1 MESVVPA
8 VLKGPCSSC
17 LVTDERSPEY
27 GMMQPRF
34 LADITITTHLS
45 IALSSSTEIN
55 TGSAGHSHLQTKLAM
70 AFPAKSRGAETS
82 SSFHYPPSFSG
93 HYHGNMLSHGF
104 KPRRN
109 LGFARVFG
117 FPGCCHCKCISSTGS
132 DEVLRHPVSEDEK
145 KFVGILREAQPY
157 IYLHRDRTFV
167 VILSGLVID
176 GPFLDAIIKDIAF
189 LHHLGIKFVLVPGTH
204 VQIDNL
210 LAERGHEPKHVGQYR
225 ITDSEALAASME
237 AAGKIRMMIE
247 AKLSPGPS
255 ICNIRRHG
263 DSSRWH
269 DVGVSVA
276 SGNFLA
282 AKRRGVVDG
291 VDFGATGEVKKV
303 DVARM
308 RERLDGG
315 CIVVL
320 SNLGY
325 SSSGEVLNC
334 NTYEVATACASAI
347 GADKLICIMDGPIL
361 DESGHLIRFLTL
373 EEADMLIRK
382 RAKQSEIAA
391 HYVKAVG
398 DEDLAFLEHN
408 DSIGIPASSQNG
420 KALSGRLNTTFHNG
434 VGFDNGNGLGLGNKV
449 LLLEVKSDK
458 GGVQRVHLLDGTISG
473 VLLLELFKRDGMGT
487 MVASDLYEGTRM
499 ARVAD
504 LAGIRQI
511 IQPLEE
517 SGTLVRRTDEELLK
531 ALDSYVVVEREG
543 QIIACAALFPFF
555 EEKCGEVAAI
565 AVSPECRGQGQGDK
579 LLDFI
584 ERRASSLGLETLF
597 LLTTRTADWFNRR
610 GFSECSI
617 QLIPEE
623 RRKKINLSRNS
634 KYYTKKLLP
643 DASGISVNRAFS

>member
-1 MESVVPA
+1 
-8 VLKGPCSSC
+8 
-17 LVTDERSPEY
+17 
-27 GMMQPRF
+27 
-34 LADITITTHLS
+34 
-45 IALSSSTEIN
+45 
-55 TGSAGHSHLQTKLAM
+55 M

-434 VGFDNGNGLGLGNKV
+434 VGFDNGNGLWSGEQGFAIGGEERQSRLNGYLSELAAAAFV
-449 LLLEVKSDK
+449 CK